1 MERRNFI
8 KNTALIGATTAAAT
22 TALSSPALAQSKKK
36 WIAVSAFGKAGLLGQ
51 ALDGFANSVGE
62 MSGGRLTIET
72 YHAGELVAPFEAID
86 AVQSGTAQMGYG
98 APYYWTG
105 KSDSISFVACMPFG
119 LNVQEQNA
127 WCYYGGGIDLAD
139 KTAYNPLGLKFL
151 PMGNTGN
158 QMGGWYRKE
167 VNTVTDLQGL
177 KFRMPGLGGE
187 ILKTFGTNVINLPG
201 SEVLAALTSGAIDG
215 TEWIGPAADLGSGLY
230 KVCKNYY
237 YPGWHEPATI
247 LDSFYDLKEWEAL
260 DDDLKMIVKQAAAN
274 TNLMVLSRFQ
284 AANNTALQTL
294 INEHDVNL
302 APYSDELIKAIGER
316 ATTVIPELAQKS
328 ADATELY
335 NNLVTFRKTMV
346 QWSGYSEGNFMN
358 KRIAASFQT
367 I

>member
-1 MERRNFI
+1 
-8 KNTALIGATTAAAT
+8 
-22 TALSSPALAQSKKK
+22 
-36 WIAVSAFGKAGLLGQ
+36 
-51 ALDGFANSVGE
+51 
-62 MSGGRLTIET
+62 
-72 YHAGELVAPFEAID
+72 
-86 AVQSGTAQMGYG
+86 
-98 APYYWTG
+98 
-105 KSDSISFVACMPFG
+105 
-119 LNVQEQNA
+119 
-127 WCYYGGGIDLAD
+127 
-139 KTAYNPLGLKFL
+139 
-151 PMGNTGN
+151 
-158 QMGGWYRKE
+158 
-167 VNTVTDLQGL
+167 
-177 KFRMPGLGGE
+177 
-187 ILKTFGTNVINLPG
+187 
-201 SEVLAALTSGAIDG
+201 
-215 TEWIGPAADLGSGLY
+215 
-230 KVCKNYY
+230 
-237 YPGWHEPATI
+237 
-247 LDSFYDLKEWEAL
+247 LKEWEAL